1 MRVELLQRW
10 NGFKSGKVL
19 TPPDGVA
26 NLLITRRIAKPADE
40 GQETATAPA
49 AAERAVRFAKRGR

>member
-10 NGFKSGKVL
+10 NGYRSGIVI

-26 NLLITRRIAKPADE
+26 NMLIKRRIAKPTND
-40 GQETATAPA
+40 GVETATAPA
-49 AAERAVRFAKRGR
+49 AAERAVKFNRRGR

>member
-1 MRVELLQRW
+1 MRIELLTRW

-26 NLLITRRIAKPADE
+26 NLLIERRIAKPADE
-40 GQETATAPA
+40 NMETATAPA
-49 AAERAVRFAKRGR
+49 AAERAVRFNRRGR